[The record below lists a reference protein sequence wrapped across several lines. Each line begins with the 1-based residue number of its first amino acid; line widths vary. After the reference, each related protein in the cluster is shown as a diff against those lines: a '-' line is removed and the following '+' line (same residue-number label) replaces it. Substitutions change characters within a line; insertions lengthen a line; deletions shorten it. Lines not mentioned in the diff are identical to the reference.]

1 MLNLFCDRL
10 LGNRESISLA
20 GSVPGNYPSNAYLL
34 IESLEN
40 AWKRKCRT
48 TDGIFTVSREF
59 YLGVS
64 LAFRIH
70 RDFIARA
77 YQL

>member
-1 MLNLFCDRL
+1 MLNLFRDRL

-40 AWKRKCRT
+40 AWKVPD
-48 TDGIFTVSREF
+48 DGRDIYGIAGILSRREP
-59 YLGVS
+59 
-64 LAFRIH
+64 RI
-70 RDFIARA
+70 
-77 YQL
+77 